1 MAKLNNK
8 IKFVIPQYNFNRHW
22 LDEIQ
27 ELREQWVRVIADSER
42 TYGDW
47 WALADEAKELRRRV
61 SKSIAGHRNDAKL
74 YGEGTR
80 SAETMNTAVEF
91 LIPIRDE
98 ITKGLAAMRQ
108 DDRNTGKAWKDFI
121 NENPNWKS
129 GQVGRD
135 NMGEI

>member
-1 MAKLNNK
+1 MVKLNNK
-8 IKFVIPQYNFNRHW
+8 IKFVTRQYNFHQHW

-27 ELREQWVRVIADSER
+27 ELREQWVRVISDSER
-42 TYGDW
+42 TYRDW

-61 SKSIAGHRNDAKL
+61 SKSITGHRNDAKL

-80 SAETMNTAVEF
+80 SAELMNIAVEF

-108 DDRNTGKAWKDFI
+108 DDRNTDKAWKEFN
-121 NENPNWKS
+121 NENPNWQS
-129 GQVGRD
+129 GQDGINRHVVG
-135 NMGEI
+135 